1 MRLYIGLGLGSGIR
15 IMVSIRVW
23 DWVIMVIFRW
33 GHSDRG
39 HFDLVPPGPRAGLL
53 QDYLLTMD

>member
-1 MRLYIGLGLGSGIR
+1 
-15 IMVSIRVW
+15 MVSIRVW

-39 HFDLVPPGPRAGLL
+39 QFDIVPTITVERLEIVLSVFVIVLSGC
-53 QDYLLTMD
+53 YYIMI